1 MTDMQIKMFMELT
14 RSLSFSKTAETFYT
28 TQPTI
33 SRQIRMLEE
42 EWGVRLFDRNK
53 RQVKLTKAGKVM
65 AEFFDTHDEGLKKA
79 LQKAKRYKT

>member
-14 RSLSFSKTAETFYT
+14 RSLSFSKTAETFFT

-42 EWGVRLFDRNK
+42 EWGIRLFDRNK

-65 AEFFDTHDEGLKKA
+65 ADFFDEHDDGLKKA

>member
-42 EWGVRLFDRNK
+42 EWGIRLFDRNK

-65 AEFFDTHDEGLKKA
+65 ADFFDEHDDGLKKA

>member
-65 AEFFDTHDEGLKKA
+65 AEFFDAHDEGLKKA